1 MHSKERK
8 NMKKVVYIFMLL
20 GLFFLQGCQN
30 EPTEPSVPTLVCGTN
45 EEIVDGVCKAIYEP
59 EELALMNAIAHIEEM
74 SNYKLEITIQNGF
87 DLYDVVIEFD
97 DEKSS
102 FTFDGQ
108 KEYYENSSGVIYHYI
123 PQGSLYAKETITLPQ
138 NGEYDFF
145 KAFEV
150 DWFTYNNGK
159 YLLNLQNQDDAQ
171 VFFEE
176 SFPDSELSGFEMT
189 IVDDYVTEMIF
200 LLLVGEISYRFII
213 ELNSIGTVNIVLPT
227 V

>member
-1 MHSKERK
+1 
-8 NMKKVVYIFMLL
+8 MKKVFYIFMLF

-30 EPTEPSVPTLVCGTN
+30 EPTESAVPTLVCGTN

-59 EELALMNAIAHIEEM
+59 EELALMNAIANISDM
-74 SNYKLEITIQNGF
+74 SNYKLDITIQNGF

-102 FTFDGQ
+102 FSFDGQ
-108 KEYYENSSGVIYHYI
+108 KEYYENVGGVIDHYI
-123 PQGSLYAKETITLPQ
+123 QQGAVYAKESITEPQ

-150 DWFTYNNGK
+150 EWFTYNNGK

-176 SFPDSELSGFEMT
+176 SFPESELSGFEMT
-189 IVDDYVTEMIF
+189 IANDYVSEMIF
-200 LLLVGEISYRFII
+200 FLQVGEISYRFIV
-213 ELNSIGTVNIVLPT
+213 EFNSIGTVNIVLPT